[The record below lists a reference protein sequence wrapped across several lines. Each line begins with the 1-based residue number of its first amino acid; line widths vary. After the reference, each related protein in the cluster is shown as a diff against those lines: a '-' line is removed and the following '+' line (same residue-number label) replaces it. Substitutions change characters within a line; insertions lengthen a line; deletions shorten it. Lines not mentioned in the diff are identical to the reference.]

1 MLEIRDIQYFP
12 DGRSVVDTMGGR
24 RFKVVER
31 GTKDGYSTATVEF
44 LHDVVPEGQEL
55 VGMYLVFIVQGC
67 YQPSYSRSAAT
78 PRQDPRTRCL
88 LV

>member
-24 RFKVVER
+24 RFKVLDR
-31 GTKDGYSTATVEF
+31 GTKDGYHTASVEF

-55 VGMYLVFIVQGC
+55 LGRIHIIFLNIFYHIFNRLH
-67 YQPSYSRSAAT
+67 
-78 PRQDPRTRCL
+78 DRTCAL
-88 LV
+88 AVS

>member
-24 RFKVVER
+24 RFKVLDR
-31 GTKDGYSTATVEF
+31 GTKDGYHTASVEF

-55 VGMYLVFIVQGC
+55 LGKIHLIFWKIINHIFNR
-67 YQPSYSRSAAT
+67 PSTA
-78 PRQDPRTRCL
+78 P
-88 LV
+88 

>member
-31 GTKDGYSTATVEF
+31 GTKDGYATATVEF
-44 LHDVVPEGQEL
+44 LHDVVPQGQEL
-55 VGMYLVFIVQGC
+55 VGTSLTSGD
-67 YQPSYSRSAAT
+67 RG
-78 PRQDPRTRCL
+78 
-88 LV
+88 